1 MEEGDLYKHREV
13 QENIMSREYR
23 YICIWNIAVVVQ
35 GDGGQQGGAHGVE
48 EGAAGGQHAQGV
60 AEAGEV
66 EEEPV
71 VAHELREEH
80 EGSLAHELREE
91 HEGTG
96 TIANVEILVANF
108 LRLVLTLVTKIST

>member
-1 MEEGDLYKHREV
+1 MNTAATGHTAASVHTRGLRNERQHRV
-13 QENIMSREYR
+13 TRGISVHGVSFH
-23 YICIWNIAVVVQ
+23 IAVVVH

-71 VAHELREEH
+71 VAH
-80 EGSLAHELREE
+80 
-91 HEGTG
+91 GT
-96 TIANVEILVANF
+96 
-108 LRLVLTLVTKIST
+108 